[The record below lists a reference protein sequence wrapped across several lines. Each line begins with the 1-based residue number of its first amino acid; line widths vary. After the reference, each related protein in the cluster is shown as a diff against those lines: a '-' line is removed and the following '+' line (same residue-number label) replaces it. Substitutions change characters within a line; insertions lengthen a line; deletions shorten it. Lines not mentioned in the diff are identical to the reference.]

1 MSVKVRPRS
10 NASNVTYQYQDSP
23 KTDAGKLANSL
34 SSGNRIRLM
43 NVYDSNLD
51 IKLVKKK
58 TLVREEQEI

>member
-1 MSVKVRPRS
+1 MRPRS

-23 KTDAGKLANSL
+23 KTDVGQMANSL

-43 NVYDSNLD
+43 NVYDSKLD

-58 TLVREEQEI
+58 KVIREDQEISQDG